1 MKIDVSD
8 GSIAFAGGTICSAT
22 QRTEFLRSAIGNGAR
37 EQTSNELE
45 NWQQVAF
52 DPEPGVAATLIF
64 QGEKLHQVYLALR
77 TTLDDAGPWTTAT
90 ERERNAKHDAWLRTS
105 LGAPPYEYSW
115 GSVSL
120 EFDPKD
126 PASEIIVSYAI

>member
-8 GSIAFAGGTICSAT
+8 GSIVFAGGKVSGLT

-37 EQTSNELE
+37 EQIANERE
-45 NWQQVAF
+45 DWRQVAL

-77 TTLDDAGPWTTAT
+77 TASDDAGPWTIAT
-90 ERERNAKHDAWLRTS
+90 ERERNAKHDAWLRTE

-115 GSVSL
+115 GSVSS

>member
-8 GSIAFAGGTICSAT
+8 GSIAFAGGTIRSAT
-22 QRTEFLRSAIGNGAR
+22 QRTDFLRSAIGKSAR

>member
-8 GSIAFAGGTICSAT
+8 GSIVFARGTVGSST

-37 EQTSNELE
+37 EQIANEPE
-45 NWQQVAF
+45 DWRHVAI

-64 QGEKLHQVYLALR
+64 QGEKLHQVFVALR
-77 TTLDDAGPWTTAT
+77 TTSDDTGPWTIAT
-90 ERERNAKHDAWLRTS
+90 ERERKTMHDTWLRTA
-105 LGAPPYEYSW
+105 LGAPPYEYTW
-115 GSVSL
+115 GRVTSD
-120 EFDPKD
+120 FDPKD